1 MFKKINSSKYFLK
14 LKSTKSISWLKN
26 FLTRMKVFEKE
37 TLTLAVHN
45 TRFLTNYYSTNEKIW
60 LEGLLIDWLQ
70 KSLFDKW
77 LNRFLI
83 HSSYLFSE
91 RVIFDFTVRFYL
103 DYVIWLFSSK
113 TIFTFQSISNIL
125 LTLVLLVSLFVILS
139 NALFLSYAIIC

>member
-1 MFKKINSSKYFLK
+1 MFKKLNSSKYLLK
-14 LKSTKSISWLKN
+14 IKSTKIVSWLKN
-26 FLTRMKVFEKE
+26 FLTRMKIFEKE
-37 TLTLAVHN
+37 TLTIAAHN
-45 TRFLTNYYSTNEKIW
+45 TRFLTTYYSTNEKIW

-91 RVIFDFTVRFYL
+91 RVVFDFTVRFYI

-113 TIFTFQSISNIL
+113 SIFTFQSISNIL
-125 LTLVLLVSLFVILS
+125 LSLVLLVALFIILS
-139 NALFLSYAIIC
+139 NFIFLSYAVIS

>member
-1 MFKKINSSKYFLK
+1 MFKKINSSNYFLK
-14 LKSTKSISWLKN
+14 FKSTKIVSWLKN
-26 FLTRMKVFEKE
+26 LLTRIKIFEKE
-37 TLTLAVHN
+37 TLTSASTN
-45 TRFLTNYYSTNEKIW
+45 TRFLTSYYSTNEKIW

-91 RVIFDFTVRFYL
+91 RVVFDFTVRFYL

-125 LTLVLLVSLFVILS
+125 LTIVLFVSLFVILS
-139 NALFLSYAIIC
+139 NVLFLSYVVIS